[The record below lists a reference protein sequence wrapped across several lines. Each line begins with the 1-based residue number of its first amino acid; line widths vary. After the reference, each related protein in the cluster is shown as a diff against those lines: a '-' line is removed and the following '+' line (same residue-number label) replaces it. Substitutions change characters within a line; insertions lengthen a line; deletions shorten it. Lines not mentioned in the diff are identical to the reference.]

1 MPAVWA
7 LYGGVDPNQLDE
19 LQAVSSPLPQNI
31 TRDGTHLTSAKGEL
45 P

>member
-7 LYGGVDPNQLDE
+7 LYGGVDPTQLDE

-31 TRDGTHLTSAKGEL
+31 TRDGTHLIIVKGEL